1 MGTITARDLSTGDVL
16 LYNSDGF
23 ISDAICFF
31 DGTPYSHASLYLGND
46 CVGEALPEGLRNRGI
61 KQSIEHSNYVL
72 GRRLISSPPS
82 MAPVITV
89 ADRYLTQGNRYG
101 FEQLLL
107 LAILTLTRRL
117 KENKYLSWLVRK
129 VLDNAA
135 DYLMDHSDRQP
146 MICSE
151 FVYTCYDEA
160 IPGPTDAFTLR
171 INAYPVVSSVVPGVR
186 ILGAPIVQH
195 PDAGLHRDSL
205 LAWAIQSRGTAPA
218 KSAPVAA
225 GISRAKKGTKEAV
238 ELSRTSLDEIIK
250 AYLIEAGKP
259 KAVAADPRT
268 PEVMASIEQFARAS
282 QEAAVKRQGAD
293 KKPSKPG
300 PSKLPIF
307 GAKAQ
312 DPLQYLLDT
321 VANFVTPG
329 DLMKCSNLHD
339 VGTIKI

>member
-1 MGTITARDLSTGDVL
+1 MQSIATRDLTSGDVL

-23 ISDAICFF
+23 ISDAISFF

-46 CVGEALPEGLRNRGI
+46 CVGEALPEGLRKRSV
-61 KQSIEHSNYVL
+61 KESIEHANYVL
-72 GRRLISSPPS
+72 GRRLISGPPS
-82 MAPVITV
+82 MAPVINV

-107 LAILTLTRRL
+107 LAFLTLTRRL
-117 KENKYLSWLVRK
+117 KENKHLAWLVRK

-160 IPGPTDAFTLR
+160 VPGPTDAYTLR

-205 LAWAIQSRGTAPA
+205 LVWAIQSRGPAPA

-225 GISRAKKGTKEAV
+225 GISRAGKGAKE
-238 ELSRTSLDEIIK
+238 EIDLSRTSLNETIK
-250 AYLIEAGKP
+250 AYLVEAGKP
-259 KAVAADPRT
+259 EAVAADPRT
-268 PEVMASIEQFARAS
+268 PEVMASIERFARAS
-282 QEAAVKRQGAD
+282 REAAVKRQGAD

-300 PSKLPIF
+300 PSKLPIL
-307 GAKAQ
+307 GVKAQ
-312 DPLQYLLDT
+312 DPLQYVLDT

-329 DLMKCSNLHD
+329 DLMKCASLHD